1 MCWLMLNTHNH
12 RQFSAVGRY
21 IMKKLQKTIILLFL
35 VQICF
40 GQNLNIINNEAIQF
54 SLKQKKDTIDFIL
67 VDTKTDEKKPI
78 FLFCQGSLPMPL
90 FVKPEKEDMWMIG
103 GGITN
108 FDINEIKKNYHLIVI
123 SMPRTPVIVNEK
135 HLNKSYC
142 YIPNEKEPDEF
153 DKEYV
158 KADFLENY
166 EYRAEKVLN
175 FLRKQKWVDN
185 SKLIVAGHSQG
196 SKVATLIALNNKKV
210 THLGLF
216 GANPFGRID
225 QLIRDE
231 RKSAEN
237 KEITWEKADK
247 NMEETYQMY
256 RDSYDKNTLKK
267 NPDLLA
273 WKSFSRPLLNDWLQI
288 KIPTYLAYGT
298 NDIASDLC
306 DLVPLFYIQKAKDN
320 LTYKR
325 YLNLEHNF
333 FEVNEDGTTNYEKEH
348 WKEVMNE
355 FIKWSK
361 K

>member
-1 MCWLMLNTHNH
+1 MHFRHIFKPQN
-12 RQFSAVGRY
+12 VGRY
-21 IMKKLQKTIILLFL
+21 IMKKLQTTLLLILF
-35 VQICF
+35 VQISF
-40 GQNLNIINNEAIQF
+40 GQKVDIINNQAIQF
-54 SLKQKKDTIDFIL
+54 TLKQKNDTINFIL
-67 VDTKTDEKKPI
+67 VDTKLDEIKPI

-90 FVKPEKEDMWMIG
+90 FVKPETESMWMIG

-108 FDINEIKKNYHLIVI
+108 FDIDEIKKNYHLIVI
-123 SMPRTPVIVNEK
+123 SMPKTPVIVDEKNLNE
-135 HLNKSYC
+135 SYC
-142 YIPNEKEPDEF
+142 YIPNIEESDEF

-166 EYRAEKVLN
+166 EYRAKKVLN
-175 FLRKQKWVDN
+175 FLKKQKWVDN

-225 QLIRDE
+225 QNIRNYRKKAE
-231 RKSAEN
+231 RR
-237 KEITWEKADK
+237 EITWEIAS
-247 NMEETYQMY
+247 EEIEKTYQMY
-256 RDSYDKNTLKK
+256 RNSYDINAVNK
-267 NPDLLA
+267 NPYLLA

-306 DLVPLFYIQKAKDN
+306 DLVPLFYIQKSKDN

-348 WKEVMNE
+348 WKDVMNE
-355 FIKWSK
+355 FIKWTK
-361 K
+361 N

>member
-1 MCWLMLNTHNH
+1 
-12 RQFSAVGRY
+12 
-21 IMKKLQKTIILLFL
+21 MKKLQKTVFLLLFTEL
-35 VQICF
+35 CF
-40 GQNLNIINNEAIQF
+40 GQNLNIVNNEAIQF
-54 SLKQKKDTIDFIL
+54 SIKAKKDTVNFIL
-67 VDTKTDEKKPI
+67 IDTKLNEKKPI

-90 FVKPEKEDMWMIG
+90 FVKPEKENMWMFG

-108 FDINEIKKNYHLIVI
+108 FDIEEIKKSYHLIVI
-123 SMPRTPVIVNEK
+123 SMPKTPVIVSEN

-142 YIPNEKEPDEF
+142 YIPNENEPDEF
-153 DKEYV
+153 DKEYIL
-158 KADFLENY
+158 ADFLENY

-175 FLRKQKWVDN
+175 FLRKQNWVDN

-225 QLIRDE
+225 QNIRNYRKEAE
-231 RKSAEN
+231 R
-237 KEITWEKADK
+237 KEITWQIANEEIEK
-247 NMEETYQMY
+247 TYQKY
-256 RDSYDKNTLKK
+256 RDSYDKEAVNK
-267 NPDLLA
+267 NPYLLA

-306 DLVPLFYIQKAKDN
+306 DIVPLFYIQNAKDN

-333 FEVNEDGTTNYEKEH
+333 FELNGDGTTNYEKEH

-355 FIKWSK
+355 FIKWTK
-361 K
+361 N

>member
-1 MCWLMLNTHNH
+1 
-12 RQFSAVGRY
+12 
-21 IMKKLQKTIILLFL
+21 MKNLLKTIILIT
-35 VQICF
+35 VTQMCF
-40 GQNLNIINNEAIQF
+40 AQNLNLINDEAILF
-54 SLKQKKDTIDFIL
+54 SLKEKNDTIDFIV
-67 VDTKTDEKKPI
+67 VDTNLNEKKPI

-90 FVKPEKEDMWMIG
+90 FVKPETKNMWMIG

-123 SMPRTPVIVNEK
+123 SMPKTPVIVPEK

-142 YIPNEKEPDEF
+142 YIPNENEPDEF

-196 SKVATLIALNNKKV
+196 SKVATLITLNNKKV

-216 GANPFGRID
+216 APNPFGRID
-225 QLIRDE
+225 QNIRDYRKEAE
-231 RKSAEN
+231 R
-237 KEITWEKADK
+237 KEITWEKANDK
-247 NMEETYQMY
+247 IENTYQMY
-256 RDSYDKNTLKK
+256 KDAYNKDALNK
-267 NPDLLA
+267 NPYLLA

-288 KIPTYLAYGT
+288 KIPTYLAYAT

-306 DLVPLFYIQKAKDN
+306 DLVPLFYIQNAKDN

-333 FEVNEDGTTNYEKEH
+333 FEVESDGTTNYEKEH
-348 WKEVMNE
+348 WTEVMNE
-355 FIKWSK
+355 FIKWTNK
-361 K
+361 

>member
-1 MCWLMLNTHNH
+1 M
-12 RQFSAVGRY
+12 R
-21 IMKKLQKTIILLFL
+21 KLQTTLFL
-35 VQICF
+35 FLFIQLSF
-40 GQNLNIINNEAIQF
+40 GQKLNIINNQAIQF
-54 SLKQKKDTIDFIL
+54 SIKQEKDTVNFIL
-67 VDTKTDEKKPI
+67 IDTKLDQIKPV

-90 FVKPEKEDMWMIG
+90 FVKPEKENTWMIG

-108 FDINEIKKNYHLIVI
+108 FDLDEIKKNYHLVVI
-123 SMPRTPVIVNEK
+123 SMPKTPVIVAEK
-135 HLNKSYC
+135 YLNKSYC
-142 YIPNEKEPDEF
+142 YIPDEKEPNEF

-158 KADFLENY
+158 KTDFLENY
-166 EYRAEKVLN
+166 ESRAEKVLT

-216 GANPFGRID
+216 GPNPFGRID
-225 QLIRDE
+225 QNIRHYRKEAE
-231 RKSAEN
+231 R
-237 KEITWEKADK
+237 KEITWLEANDKIEK
-247 NMEETYQMY
+247 TYQMY
-256 RDSYDKNTLKK
+256 KDSYDKDSLIKK
-267 NPDLLA
+267 PYLLA

-306 DLVPLFYIQKAKDN
+306 DLVPLFYIQNSKNN

-333 FEVNEDGTTNYEKEH
+333 FEVNEDGTANYEKEH

-355 FIKWSK
+355 FINWTK